1 MVKLVRESRV
11 ATDLY
16 FAQVLRELRAEGVR
30 INQDNTITGHF
41 LYNDDFKVFQIIIL
55 DRKVVTVTNKKFQ
68 LLGYTLRSEFRNYNT
83 HAHISAV
90 SDVEVDSLDEIA
102 FQKIRREYQEV
113 QCRVRLVGLVVFS
126 SGSNRVAG
134 LEVRVHGL
142 NDIRFELG
150 LNPLMVPHISTR
162 FKRGWVGNK
171 PSWRLRGRAMRY
183 H

>member
-55 DRKVVTVTNKKFQ
+55 NRKVVTVTNKMFQ
-68 LLGYTLRSEFRNYNT
+68 LLGYTLRSEFRNCNT

-90 SDVEVDSLDEIA
+90 SDVEVDSLDELA
-102 FQKIRREYQEV
+102 F
-113 QCRVRLVGLVVFS
+113 
-126 SGSNRVAG
+126 
-134 LEVRVHGL
+134 
-142 NDIRFELG
+142 
-150 LNPLMVPHISTR
+150 
-162 FKRGWVGNK
+162 
-171 PSWRLRGRAMRY
+171 
-183 H
+183 